1 MCLLDVM
8 IFSEDERLLYLD
20 SLPKEFID
28 TAKKVLKSSKPSKT
42 LTPIGRMFYDDECRG
57 NQW

>member
-1 MCLLDVM
+1 M